1 MKPLNRKIYHITHLQ
16 NLVQIV
22 GDAVLWSDS
31 EMLRQNRSCTVVGMS
46 EIKRRRL
53 EEIEVNCHPGCRVG
67 QFVPF
72 YFCPRSVMLYLL
84 YQGNHVDLTYRGG
97 QSPIVHLEADLD
109 RVVQWAQQYSR
120 PWAFSKVNAGTRY
133 SKFFNDPAGLQGLDW
148 QSIDAQDWKAAFVKE
163 AKQAEFLVF
172 ESFPWTLV
180 ERIGVIDATRQA
192 AVAAIVSGA
201 AHAPPIQ
208 LRRDWYY

>member
-1 MKPLNRKIYHITHLQ
+1 MTEDCDDEADGPADDRGKKL
-16 NLVQIV
+16 LVDIHWLSVPRVKCDRQGEIV
-22 GDAVLWSDS
+22 DAGHSAIHPAN
-31 EMLRQNRSCTVVGMS
+31 QPNANA
-46 EIKRRRL
+46 RR
-53 EEIEVNCHPGCRVG
+53 
-67 QFVPF
+67 
-72 YFCPRSVMLYLL
+72 PR
-84 YQGNHVDLTYRGG
+84 RGG
-97 QSPIVHLEADLD
+97 PG
-109 RVVQWAQQYSR
+109 SR
-120 PWAFSKVNAGTRY
+120 
-133 SKFFNDPAGLQGLDW
+133 AGLQGLDW